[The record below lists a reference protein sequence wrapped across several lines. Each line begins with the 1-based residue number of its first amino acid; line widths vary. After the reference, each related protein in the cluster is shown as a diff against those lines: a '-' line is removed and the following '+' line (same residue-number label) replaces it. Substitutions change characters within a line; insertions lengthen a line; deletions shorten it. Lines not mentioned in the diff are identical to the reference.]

1 MAMADLRSLLGALGY
16 DEPKTLLQSGNAVFS
31 TTGPAAALE
40 GDISA
45 AIDRELGMKV
55 RVLVRSAKDL
65 EAIVEANPFVGGP
78 GDPDQLHA
86 VFLSDKP
93 AAAKVKALD
102 PTDYEPDEYAIGDR
116 VIYAY
121 LPNNVMGS
129 KLPPWDKVLGVDI
142 TQRNW
147 KTVTKLLAA
156 ATG

>member
-1 MAMADLRSLLGALGY
+1 MADLRSLLADLGY
-16 DEPKTLLQSGNAVFS
+16 EQPRTLLMSGNAVFS
-31 TTGPAAALE
+31 ANGTAAKVGKDME
-40 GDISA
+40 A
-45 AIDRELGMKV
+45 AIDRKLGMKV
-55 RVLVRSAKDL
+55 TVLVRSANEL

-86 VFLSDKP
+86 VFLSAKP

-102 PTDYEPDEYAIGDR
+102 PSDYEPDEYAMGDR
-116 VIYAY
+116 VIYLR

-129 KLPPWDKVLGVDI
+129 KVPAWDEVLGVDI

-156 ATG
+156 VTA